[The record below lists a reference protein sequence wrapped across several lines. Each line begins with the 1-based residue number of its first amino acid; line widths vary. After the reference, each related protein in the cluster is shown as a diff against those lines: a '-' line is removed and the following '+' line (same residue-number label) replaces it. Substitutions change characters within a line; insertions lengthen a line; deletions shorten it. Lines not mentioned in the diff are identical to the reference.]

1 MKFQILVRY
10 TQCWAAIPTEL
21 MLPKANIR
29 EQEPQGSGQSQI
41 PALNPVP
48 TLQGLAHTVHWH
60 HHDFT
65 QGQSAKF
72 FGKPQHRKGKYCN
85 SALAW
90 MKYSRQ
96 YSNVLLKHDLN
107 PARLG
112 ADLTVCSTQGE
123 PDTQKGQAFLIVV
136 YLATK
141 SLGFGF
147 FVWVFFNFPL
157 ELSYFIANYHYHCI
171 SEEVAYD

>member
-1 MKFQILVRY
+1 
-10 TQCWAAIPTEL
+10 
-21 MLPKANIR
+21 MLPKANTR
-29 EQEPQGSGQSQI
+29 EQETQGFGQRQT

-60 HHDFT
+60 HRDFT
-65 QGQSAKF
+65 QGQRAKF

-85 SALAW
+85 SYLAW
-90 MKYSRQ
+90 MNYSRQ
-96 YSNVLLKHDLN
+96 YSNVLLERDLN
-107 PARLG
+107 TARLG

-123 PDTQKGQAFLIVV
+123 PDTQKGQTFLIVV

-147 FVWVFFNFPL
+147 VVCF
-157 ELSYFIANYHYHCI
+157 
-171 SEEVAYD
+171 